1 MGPGKL
7 APQDFDPEEYPK
19 LLKIREEAI
28 AYREKTTKKMINKEY
43 R

>member
-7 APQDFDPEEYPK
+7 APLDFDPEEDPK